1 MIIGEAPLPRGA
13 FGVDAIAMTMRF
25 GDFTA
30 LDQVELKVRPGSF
43 HALLG
48 ENGAGKSTLVK
59 CIMGYY
65 RPTEGSV
72 LVDGREQAIANPRDA
87 HALGLGMVYQHFTL
101 VPAMTIAENLVL
113 ARDDVPAIVDW
124 KKERQELDAFLDR
137 MPFKVPL
144 GARVSDI
151 SAGER
156 QKCEIL
162 KQLYLKRRFLI
173 LDEPTSVLTPGEA
186 DEVLGL
192 LRAMVERGD
201 LTILMITHKFR
212 EVMAFA
218 DDVTILRRGK
228 LAGHGKVADLTPDS
242 MARTMIGAEELTVQP
257 ARSGTAGETRLE
269 LSKICALDD
278 AGAIAVNDVS
288 IAVRAGEIV
297 GIAGVSGNGQRQL
310 VEVLAGQRDAESGEV
325 RVAGVAYHASR
336 DDMRRHKMSL
346 LPEEPLKNACVGGMS
361 VADNIAFREFDRA
374 PFASGGWWLQRA
386 AFRDDAQ
393 KKIARYKIKTR
404 TPDTPIA
411 ALSGG
416 NVQRA
421 VLARELGGDVEVLIA
436 ANPCF
441 GLDFAAVAQIHAEI
455 MAARNR
461 GAAVL
466 LVSEDLDELL
476 ELSDRLVVMF
486 HGAFV
491 YEARASEADL
501 TEIGR
506 HMAGH

>member
-1 MIIGEAPLPRGA
+1 MIIGETPLPGGA
-13 FGVDAIAMTMRF
+13 LGVDAVAMTMRF
-25 GDFTA
+25 GEFVA
-30 LDQVELKVRPGSF
+30 LDNVQLKVRPGSF

-65 RPTEGSV
+65 HPTEGNV
-72 LVDGREQAIANPRDA
+72 LVGGREQAIANPKDA

-101 VPAMTIAENLVL
+101 VPAMTVAENLVL
-113 ARDDVPAIVDW
+113 ARDDVPAVVDW
-124 KKERQELDAFLDR
+124 AKEKKQLADFLAR

-144 GARVSDI
+144 DAKVSDI

-186 DEVLGL
+186 DEVLGM
-192 LRAMVERGD
+192 LRAMVVNGD

-218 DDVTILRRGK
+218 DEVTILRRGK
-228 LAGHGKVADLTPDS
+228 LAGHGRVADLTPDS
-242 MARTMIGAEELTVQP
+242 MARMMIGAEELTVQP
-257 ARSGTAGETRLE
+257 ARVGNVGQMRLE
-269 LSKICALDD
+269 LNKL
-278 AGAIAVNDVS
+278 
-288 IAVRAGEIV
+288 
-297 GIAGVSGNGQRQL
+297 NGQRQL
-310 VEVLAGQRDAESGEV
+310 VEVLAGQREAESGEI
-325 RVAGVAYHASR
+325 RVAGDVYRASR
-336 DDMRRHKMSL
+336 EEMRRHRMSL

-361 VADNIAFREFDRA
+361 VADNIAFREFDHA
-374 PFASGGWWLQRA
+374 PFASGGWWLNRA
-386 AFRDDAQ
+386 AFREDAER
-393 KKIARYKIKTR
+393 KIARYRIKTR
-404 TPDTPIA
+404 TPDTPIS

-476 ELSDRLVVMF
+476 ELSDRLMVMF
-486 HGAFV
+486 HGQLV